1 MAKKPVP
8 AGALD
13 RAKSLRRNMTDAEHG
28 VARLLKLGAL
38 AGFKFR
44 RQVPIGPYIVD
55 FVCHAA
61 RLAIEVDGGQHD
73 PSSAEENARTH
84 FLENEGYRVLRVW
97 NNEALSNPEGV
108 YDIIVAALGPRSPS
122 PNPLP
127 SRERAS

>member
-1 MAKKPVP
+1 VAKKPIP

-73 PSSAEENARTH
+73 TSSAGEIARTA
-84 FLENEGYRVLRVW
+84 FLNGEGYKVLRVW

-108 YDIIVAALGPRSPS
+108 YETILAALAR
-122 PNPLP
+122 
-127 SRERAS
+127 